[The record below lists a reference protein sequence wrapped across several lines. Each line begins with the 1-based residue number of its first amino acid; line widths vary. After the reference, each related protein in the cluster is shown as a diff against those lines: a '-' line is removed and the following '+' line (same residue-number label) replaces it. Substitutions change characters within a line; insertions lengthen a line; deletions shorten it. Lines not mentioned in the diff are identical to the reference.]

1 MTYLFYKQTLDKLKN
16 DLFELN
22 MRTNDAIENNELA
35 VEICLDAINNIKKHF
50 KANPIKNKEDEIKF
64 FKTIKSQFLS
74 KLIFHIKIY
83 NMESLL
89 PHECKKS
96 REEAYN
102 IELKKIKKY
111 ANQNQH
117 FYRYFRTNST
127 HLDHKYFLRGN
138 QDLKLKLKS
147 NAFESD
153 PEFSTSHDFILSKII
168 ANRMLQK
175 HLEDKLATLNEYHS
189 PQLNLSKPIVNW
201 TSSKVA
207 LIELIYALH
216 TTNCFNHG
224 KSDIKE
230 IAKLIEQTFNIDL
243 GDYYRAF
250 LEIRMRKTGRTK
262 YLDTLKEQ
270 LIKRMNQADEN

>member
-1 MTYLFYKQTLDKLKN
+1 MTYLFYEQTLEKLIG
-16 DLFELN
+16 DLYDLN
-22 MRTNDAIENNELA
+22 MNTGDAIESSEKA
-35 VEICLDAINNIKKHF
+35 VETCLDAINNIKKHF
-50 KANPIKNKEDEIKF
+50 KSNPVKIQEDEIKF
-64 FKTIKSQFLS
+64 FKEIKPQFLS

-83 NMESLL
+83 NMESLI
-89 PHECKKS
+89 PNECKNS

-102 IELKKIKKY
+102 TELKKIKKY
-111 ANQNQH
+111 ANQNQN

-127 HLDHKYFLRGN
+127 HLDHKYFVRGN

-147 NAFESD
+147 NTFESD

-168 ANRMLQK
+168 ANTILQK
-175 HLEDKLATLNEYHS
+175 HIEDKLATLNTSHS
-189 PQLNLSKPIVNW
+189 PQFLLNKPMINW

-216 TTNCFNHG
+216 TTNSFNHG
-224 KSDIKE
+224 ESDIKE

-262 YLDTLKEQ
+262 YLDSLKEQ

>member
-1 MTYLFYKQTLDKLKN
+1 MTYLFYEQTLEKLKC
-16 DLFELN
+16 DLYELK
-22 MRTNDAIENNELA
+22 MKTGDAIENSEKA
-35 VEICLDAINNIKKHF
+35 VEICLDAINNVKKYF
-50 KANPIKNKEDEIKF
+50 KANPINNQEDEIKF
-64 FKTIKSQFLS
+64 FKKIKPQFLS

-89 PHECKKS
+89 PHECKES
-96 REEAYN
+96 REEAYR
-102 IELKKIKKY
+102 IESKKIKKY
-111 ANQNQH
+111 ANQNQN

-127 HLDHKYFLRGN
+127 HLDNKYFVRGN

-147 NAFESD
+147 NTFESD

-168 ANRMLQK
+168 ANTMFQK
-175 HLEDKLATLNEYHS
+175 YLKDKLIVLNTNHS
-189 PQLNLSKPIVNW
+189 PQLILSKPIINW

-216 TTNCFNHG
+216 TTNSFNHG